1 VSPAASFGLKPWV
14 SKRGPLIGAA
24 ALLLMLALAAVA
36 WVQVRQH
43 RLLGET
49 VRYQDEYLQISL
61 TQLQAEYLRLRTALH
76 ETMER
81 EPPDSATL
89 QMRYDIFVSRV
100 DLLDAG
106 RSARLVASMGAYG
119 EVVNALQAFVAR
131 ADRLLG
137 PQAQRAPTTQ
147 ALRDMERE
155 MAALDAPIQA
165 LVLEAS
171 HGVATRVAERYDAL
185 RVHNLGAIAL
195 TVLLSLSS
203 LGFALL
209 ALTQLRRLD
218 QRRQALETLA
228 TELRGARAV
237 AESASQAKT
246 NFLANMSHEL
256 RTPFQGL
263 LGMLQLFDNDR
274 LDPAQRHQLR
284 VARDSAQHLLA
295 ILNDVLDIS
304 RLEAGTLR
312 LQSQPVDLKR
322 MVADVRALMAAPAAQ
337 KNLSLQVQVDAA
349 VPSQAAFD
357 DTRVRQ
363 VLFNLL
369 SNAIKFTERGGV
381 VLDVIVR
388 DKQLVFGVADTGIGM
403 DERTLPRL
411 FQRFSQGDESTSRR
425 YGGTGLGLEIS
436 RSLARLMGGDIT
448 VQSTPGVGSRFEL
461 LLPLQ
466 EVASP
471 REAAASAA
479 PASMAVGTGA
489 LRRLRLLV
497 AEDNEVNRTV
507 LAAMI
512 EREGH
517 DWHFAHDGL
526 AAVQAAQ
533 AQEYDLVLMDLHM
546 PEMDGIDA
554 TRAIRALPGDK
565 AQVPIVALTADAFA
579 DTRTRCLEAGMND
592 FLSKP
597 VSVAELARLLATYG
611 DPAAQ
616 AA

>member
-1 VSPAASFGLKPWV
+1 MNATTRGLKPWV

-24 ALLLMLALAAVA
+24 ALLLALALAAVA

-43 RLLGET
+43 RLLGES

-61 TQLQAEYLRLRTALH
+61 NQLQAEYLRLRNALH
-76 ETMER
+76 ETMQR
-81 EPPDSATL
+81 QPPDVATL

-106 RSARLVASMGAYG
+106 RSARLVDSMAAYD
-119 EVVNALQAFVAR
+119 EVVSSLQAFVAR

-137 PQAQRAPTTQ
+137 PQAADAPTAR
-147 ALRDMERE
+147 ALHDMERE

-171 HGVATRVAERYDAL
+171 HGVAARVAERYDAL
-185 RVHNLGAIAL
+185 RLHNLSAIVL

-228 TELRGARAV
+228 SELRGARAV

-263 LGMLQLFDNDR
+263 LGMLQLFENDR

-312 LQSQPVDLKR
+312 LQSQPVELKR
-322 MVADVRALMAAPAAQ
+322 MVADVRALMSTPATQKGLGLQAQ
-337 KNLSLQVQVDAA
+337 IDAA
-349 VPSQAAFD
+349 VPARLMLD

-363 VLFNLL
+363 ILFNLL

-381 VLDVIVR
+381 VLDVGVR
-388 DKQLVFGVADTGIGM
+388 DGQLVFGVADTGIGM

-411 FQRFSQGDESTSRR
+411 FQRFSQGDDSTSRR

-461 LLPLQ
+461 MLPLREG
-466 EVASP
+466 EVP
-471 REAAASAA
+471 RDAAAAA
-479 PASMAVGTGA
+479 AAGVNAM
-489 LRRLRLLV
+489 RRLRLLV

-517 DWHFAHDGL
+517 DWHFAHDGR

-533 AQEYDLVLMDLHM
+533 AQDYDLVLMDLHM

-597 VSVAELARLLATYG
+597 VSVSELARLLATYG
-611 DPAAQ
+611 NPSAQ

>member
-1 VSPAASFGLKPWV
+1 MSPSASLGLKPWV

-43 RLLGET
+43 QLLGET

-61 TQLQAEYLRLRTALH
+61 TQLQAEYLRLRNALH
-76 ETMER
+76 ETIER

-119 EVVNALQAFVAR
+119 EVVNALQAFVTR
-131 ADRLLG
+131 TDRLLG

-461 LLPLQ
+461 LLPVQ

-471 REAAASAA
+471 REAAAGAA
-479 PASMAVGTGA
+479 PASMAVGAGA

>member
-1 VSPAASFGLKPWV
+1 MNATTRGLKPWV

-24 ALLLMLALAAVA
+24 ALLLALALAAVA

-43 RLLGET
+43 RLLGES

-61 TQLQAEYLRLRTALH
+61 NQLQAEYLRLRNALH
-76 ETMER
+76 ETVQR
-81 EPPDSATL
+81 QPPDVATL

-106 RSARLVASMGAYG
+106 RSARLVDSMAAYD
-119 EVVNALQAFVAR
+119 EVVSSLQAFVAR

-137 PQAQRAPTTQ
+137 PQAADAPTAR
-147 ALRDMERE
+147 ALHDMERE

-171 HGVATRVAERYDAL
+171 HGVAARVAERYDAL
-185 RVHNLGAIAL
+185 RLHNLSAIVL

-228 TELRGARAV
+228 SELRGARAV

-263 LGMLQLFDNDR
+263 LGMLQLFENDR

-312 LQSQPVDLKR
+312 LQSQPVELKR
-322 MVADVRALMAAPAAQ
+322 MVADVRALMSTPATQKGLGLQAQ
-337 KNLSLQVQVDAA
+337 IDAA
-349 VPSQAAFD
+349 VPARLMLD

-363 VLFNLL
+363 ILFNLL

-381 VLDVIVR
+381 VLDVGVR
-388 DKQLVFGVADTGIGM
+388 DGQLVFGVADTGIGM

-411 FQRFSQGDESTSRR
+411 FQRFSQGDDSTSRR

-461 LLPLQ
+461 MLPLREG
-466 EVASP
+466 EVP
-471 REAAASAA
+471 RDAAAAA
-479 PASMAVGTGA
+479 AAGVNAM
-489 LRRLRLLV
+489 RRLRLLV

-517 DWHFAHDGL
+517 DWHFAHDGR

-533 AQEYDLVLMDLHM
+533 AQDYDLVLMDLHM

-597 VSVAELARLLATYG
+597 VSVSELARLLATYG
-611 DPAAQ
+611 NPSAQ

>member
-1 VSPAASFGLKPWV
+1 MNALPRGLKPWV
-14 SKRGPLIGAA
+14 SKRGPLIGVA
-24 ALLLMLALAAVA
+24 ALLLALALAAVA

-43 RLLGET
+43 RLLSET

-61 TQLQAEYLRLRTALH
+61 TQLQAEYLRLRNALH
-76 ETMER
+76 ETVQR
-81 EPPDSATL
+81 QPPDTAAL

-106 RSARLVASMGAYG
+106 SSARLVANMAAYG
-119 EVVNALQAFVAR
+119 EVVTTLQAFVAR

-137 PQAQRAPTTQ
+137 PQAQEAPTVR
-147 ALRDMERE
+147 ALHDMERE
-155 MAALDAPIQA
+155 MAALDAPIQG

-185 RVHNLGAIAL
+185 RLHNLSAIAL

-274 LDPAQRHQLR
+274 LEPAQRHQLR

-312 LQSQPVDLKR
+312 LQSQPVELKR
-322 MVADVRALMAAPAAQ
+322 MVADVRALMSAPAAQ
-337 KNLSLQVQVDAA
+337 KGLGLQTQVDAA
-349 VPSQAAFD
+349 VPAQLMLD

-381 VLDVIVR
+381 VLDVGVR
-388 DKQLVFGVADTGIGM
+388 DKTLVFGVADTGIGM

-411 FQRFSQGDESTSRR
+411 FQRFSQGDDSTSRR
-425 YGGTGLGLEIS
+425 HGGTGLGLEIS

-461 LLPLQ
+461 QLPLQ
-466 EVASP
+466 AAAALP
-471 REAAASAA
+471 REPVMPCAAAARE
-479 PASMAVGTGA
+479 

-517 DWHFAHDGL
+517 DWHFAHDGR

-533 AQEYDLVLMDLHM
+533 AQDYDLVLMDLHM

-554 TRAIRALPGDK
+554 ARAIRALPGDK

-592 FLSKP
+592 FVSKP

-611 DPAAQ
+611 DPSAQQ

>member
-1 VSPAASFGLKPWV
+1 MVSAQGLGLKPWA
-14 SKRGPLIGAA
+14 SRRGPLIGAA
-24 ALLLMLALAAVA
+24 ALLLALALAAVA
-36 WVQVRQH
+36 WVQARQH
-43 RLLGET
+43 QLLGET

-61 TQLQAEYLRLRTALH
+61 NQLQAEYLRLRNALH
-76 ETMER
+76 ETIER
-81 EPPDSATL
+81 EPLHTASL

-106 RSARLVASMGAYG
+106 RGARLVASMPAYT
-119 EVVNALQAFVAR
+119 EVVGAVLAFVAR

-137 PQAQRAPTTQ
+137 PQAQERATLQ
-147 ALRDMERE
+147 GLRELERE
-155 MAALDAPIQA
+155 MALLDAPIQA

-171 HGVATRVAERYDAL
+171 HGVSARVGERYDAL
-185 RVHNLGAIAL
+185 RQHNRAAIAL

-228 TELRGARAV
+228 TELRGARSA

-246 NFLANMSHEL
+246 SFLANMSHEL

-263 LGMLQLFDNDR
+263 LGMLQLFDNEQ
-274 LDPAQRHQLR
+274 LAPPQRHQLH

-312 LQSQPVDLKR
+312 LHSKPIELR
-322 MVADVRALMAAPAAQ
+322 RLLADVQALMAAPAAQ
-337 KNLSLQVQVDAA
+337 KGLALQAQVDPS
-349 VPSQAAFD
+349 VPAWALLD

-381 VLDVIVR
+381 VLDATVR
-388 DKQLVFGVADTGIGM
+388 SGELVFGVTDSGIGM
-403 DERTLPRL
+403 DEDTLPRL
-411 FQRFSQGDESTSRR
+411 FQRFSQGDDSTSRR

-436 RSLARLMGGDIT
+436 RSLARLMGGDVT
-448 VQSTPGVGSRFEL
+448 VASTPGIGSRFEL
-461 LLPLQ
+461 RVPLS
-466 EVASP
+466 E
-471 REAAASAA
+471 ASAA
-479 PASMAVGTGA
+479 PEPAAPAPAQPGA
-489 LRRLRLLV
+489 RTARRLRLLV
-497 AEDNEVNRTV
+497 AEDNEVNRLM

-517 DWHFAHDGL
+517 DWEFAHDGR
-526 AAVQAAQ
+526 AALEAAQ
-533 AQEYDLVLMDLHM
+533 SQDYDLVLMDLHM

-554 TRAIRALPGDK
+554 TRAIRALPSEK

-579 DTRTRCLEAGMND
+579 DTRARCIEAGMND

-597 VSVAELARLLATYG
+597 VSVDQLARLLG
-611 DPAAQ
+611 DYANPSSQ
-616 AA
+616 AAA

>member
-1 VSPAASFGLKPWV
+1 MSPSASLGLKPWV

-43 RLLGET
+43 QLLGET

-61 TQLQAEYLRLRTALH
+61 TQLQAEYLRLRNSLH
-76 ETMER
+76 ETIER

-119 EVVNALQAFVAR
+119 EVVNALQAFVTR
-131 ADRLLG
+131 TDRLLG

-337 KNLSLQVQVDAA
+337 KSLSLQVQVDAA
-349 VPSQAAFD
+349 VPPQAAFD

-381 VLDVIVR
+381 VLDIIVR

-479 PASMAVGTGA
+479 PASMAVGAGA

>member
-1 VSPAASFGLKPWV
+1 MNATTRGLKPWV

-24 ALLLMLALAAVA
+24 ALLLALALAAVA

-43 RLLGET
+43 RLLGES

-61 TQLQAEYLRLRTALH
+61 NQLQAEYLRLRNALH
-76 ETMER
+76 ETVQR
-81 EPPDSATL
+81 QPPDVATL

-106 RSARLVASMGAYG
+106 RSARLVDSMAAYD
-119 EVVNALQAFVAR
+119 EVVSSLQAFVAR

-137 PQAQRAPTTQ
+137 PQAADAPTAR
-147 ALRDMERE
+147 ALHDMERE

-171 HGVATRVAERYDAL
+171 HGVAARVAERYDAL
-185 RVHNLGAIAL
+185 RLHNLSAIVL

-228 TELRGARAV
+228 SELRGARAV

-263 LGMLQLFDNDR
+263 LGMLQLFENDR

-312 LQSQPVDLKR
+312 LQSQPVELKR
-322 MVADVRALMAAPAAQ
+322 MVTDVRALMSTPATQKGLGLQAQ
-337 KNLSLQVQVDAA
+337 IDAA
-349 VPSQAAFD
+349 VPARLMLD

-363 VLFNLL
+363 ILFNLL

-381 VLDVIVR
+381 VLDVGVR
-388 DKQLVFGVADTGIGM
+388 DGQLVFGVADTGIGM

-411 FQRFSQGDESTSRR
+411 FQRFSQGDDSTSRR

-461 LLPLQ
+461 MLPLREG
-466 EVASP
+466 EVP
-471 REAAASAA
+471 RDAAAAA
-479 PASMAVGTGA
+479 AAGVNAM
-489 LRRLRLLV
+489 RRLRLLV

-517 DWHFAHDGL
+517 DWHFAHDGR

-533 AQEYDLVLMDLHM
+533 AQDYDLVLMDLHM

-597 VSVAELARLLATYG
+597 VSVSELARLLATYG
-611 DPAAQ
+611 NPSAQ

>member
-1 VSPAASFGLKPWV
+1 VNALPRGLKPWV

-43 RLLGET
+43 RLLSET

-61 TQLQAEYLRLRTALH
+61 TQLQAEYLRLRNALQ
-76 ETMER
+76 ETVLR
-81 EPPDSATL
+81 QPPDREAL

-106 RSARLVASMGAYG
+106 RSARLVASMSAYS

-137 PQAQRAPTTQ
+137 PQAPGAPTAQ
-147 ALRDMERE
+147 SLRDLERE

-171 HGVATRVAERYDAL
+171 HGVSTRVGERYDAL
-185 RVHNLGAIAL
+185 RQHNLTAIAL

-228 TELRGARAV
+228 SELRGARAV

-274 LDPAQRHQLR
+274 LEPAQRHQLR

-322 MVADVRALMAAPAAQ
+322 MVADVRALMSAPAAQ
-337 KNLSLQVQVDAA
+337 KGLGLQFQVDAG
-349 VPSQAAFD
+349 VPAQVALD

-381 VLDVIVR
+381 VLDVVAR
-388 DKQLVFGVADTGIGM
+388 DRQLVFGVADTGIGM

-411 FQRFSQGDESTSRR
+411 FQRFSQGDDSTSRR

-448 VQSTPGVGSRFEL
+448 VESTPGVGSRFEL
-461 LLPLQ
+461 WLPLQ
-466 EVASP
+466 EVAAPP
-471 REAAASAA
+471 REAAPTA
-479 PASMAVGTGA
+479 PAATASNA

-517 DWHFAHDGL
+517 DWHFAHDGR

-533 AQEYDLVLMDLHM
+533 AQDYDLVLMDLHM

-611 DPAAQ
+611 DPSAQ